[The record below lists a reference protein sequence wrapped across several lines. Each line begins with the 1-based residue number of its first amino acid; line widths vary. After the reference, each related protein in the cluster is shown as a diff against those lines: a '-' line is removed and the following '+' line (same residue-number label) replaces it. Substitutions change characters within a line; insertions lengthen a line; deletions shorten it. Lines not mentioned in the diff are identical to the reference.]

1 MAVPKLDFDIVK
13 DLEDA
18 GASQELAK
26 AVVRAIADK
35 TIAELATKGDVAALR
50 TELIETRE
58 ALRGEIADVRTELLE
73 TRESLRAEIS
83 EVRESLR
90 AEIAAMRTEMI
101 EKMSVVQTKL
111 IIWLVGTA
119 IASITLVATIGQ
131 LLK

>member
-1 MAVPKLDFDIVK
+1 MHKLDFDIVK

-26 AVVRAIADK
+26 AVVRAISERTVAQ
-35 TIAELATKGDVAALR
+35 LATKTDLAELR

-58 ALRGEIADVRTELLE
+58 ALRGEIAGARTEL
-73 TRESLRAEIS
+73 
-83 EVRESLR
+83 
-90 AEIAAMRTEMI
+90 I

-119 IASITLVATIGQ
+119 IVSVSLMATIGQ
-131 LLK
+131 LIK

>member
-26 AVVRAIADK
+26 AVVRAISEKQTAN
-35 TIAELATKGDVAALR
+35 LATKADLV
-50 TELIETRE
+50 E
-58 ALRGEIADVRTELLE
+58 LRGELKEELSALELRLTEKM
-73 TRESLRAEIS
+73 
-83 EVRESLR
+83 
-90 AEIAAMRTEMI
+90 AAMH
-101 EKMSVVQTKL
+101 TKV

>member
-26 AVVRAIADK
+26 AVVRAISEK
-35 TIAELATKGDVAALR
+35 QIANLATKADIVELR

-58 ALRGEIADVRTELLE
+58 ALRSEMAALELRL
-73 TRESLRAEIS
+73 T
-83 EVRESLR
+83 
-90 AEIAAMRTEMI
+90 
-101 EKMSVVQTKL
+101 EKMSVMFTKV

-119 IASITLVATIGQ
+119 IASITLLATIGQ

>member
-1 MAVPKLDFDIVK
+1 MAMPKLDFDIVK

-26 AVVRAIADK
+26 AVVRAISEK
-35 TIAELATKGDVAALR
+35 TVAQLATKSDLAELR

-58 ALRGEIADVRTELLE
+58 SLRGEIA
-73 TRESLRAEIS
+73 
-83 EVRESLR
+83 EVRVEL
-90 AEIAAMRTEMI
+90 I
-101 EKMSVVQTKL
+101 EKMSDVQTKL

-119 IASITLVATIGQ
+119 IASVSLMAAIGQ